1 MIKINEEQMVEN
13 AQKRFEQAKAQ
24 FEKAK
29 RKMNEKQ
36 RKRENHYKF
45 MMGGIVK
52 KYFPECMS
60 YEEHELNEILSAALA
75 TNECKSVIARITREA
90 GQAAQSLK
98 ASPAPDKPSRAAMQ
112 ESSSGFGDQ
121 EQNRTN
127 SGSIFRRTK
136 TESEVES
143 A

>member
-1 MIKINEEQMVEN
+1 MIKINEEQKVEN
-13 AQKRFEQAKAQ
+13 AQKRYEQAKAQ

-90 GQAAQSLK
+90 GQAPQNPK
-98 ASPAPDKPSRAAMQ
+98 ASTAAEKSSRPAIQ
-112 ESSSGFGDQ
+112 EASSGIGDQ
-121 EQNRTN
+121 EQKRIN
-127 SGSIFRRTK
+127 SGNLFRRAK